1 MADIK
6 NITVI
11 GAGTMGNGIAQVAGQ
26 SGFKVTLVDVK
37 EDFLERARTT
47 IEKNLSRLVQKKKLP
62 EYLMTDALKNITYST
77 DETKAVADADLVVE
91 AVFEDPALKFEIFG
105 RLDKNTKKDAILA
118 SNTSSISITEM
129 AAVTKRP
136 EKVIGMHFMNPVPM
150 MELVEIICGQA
161 TSDETYNTVEQLA
174 RKMGK
179 TPAKSKDSPGFIAN
193 RILMPMINEAIYTLQ
208 EGVGTK
214 EDIDTVIKLGLAHP
228 MGPLTLA
235 DLIGLDV
242 CLSILEVMYK
252 GFGDAKYEPC
262 QLLKDMVKAGDLG
275 RKTGKGFYDY
285 T

>member
-6 NITVI
+6 KITII
-11 GAGTMGNGIAQVAGQ
+11 GAGTMGNGIAHVAAQ

-62 EYLMTDALKNITYST
+62 EYLMSDALKNITYST
-77 DETKAVADADLVVE
+77 DEAAAVSNADLVIE
-91 AVFEDPALKFEIFG
+91 AVYEDPALKFEIFG
-105 RLDKNTKKDAILA
+105 RLDQTAKEGAILA

-129 AAVTKRP
+129 AAVTKRSD
-136 EKVIGMHFMNPVPM
+136 KVIGMHFMNPVPM

-161 TSDETYNTVEQLA
+161 TSDETYNSVEQLA

-193 RILMPMINEAIYTLQ
+193 RILMPMINEAVYTLQ

-214 EDIDTVIKLGLAHP
+214 EDIDIVIKLGLAHP

-242 CLSILEVMYK
+242 CLSILEVLHK

-262 QLLKDMVKAGDLG
+262 QLLKDMVAAGNLG

-285 T
+285 S